1 MIRSMTGYARREDRG
16 ELGLLICELRSVNH
30 RYLEIYFRMP
40 EELRPLEPALRKQ
53 AAEHLGRGK
62 LECHFTFRPGP
73 GMLAEV
79 VVNEPLVD
87 AVLAAVRSVEHRM
100 NNPARVDALSVLS
113 WPGATLEPETDP
125 GPLREQARVL
135 FAAALE
141 DLVAARRREGERL
154 QAQLEQRCAAI
165 AELVGRVR
173 LRRPEVL
180 RAVRSRWETRLRELD
195 VQADPARLEQEL
207 AIAAQRL
214 DVDEELDRLESHCQ
228 EFRAIL
234 GRDEPVGRRMDFLMQ
249 EFNRE
254 ANTLASKAADIETTQ
269 AAVELKVL
277 IEQMREQVQNIE

>member
-1 MIRSMTGYARREDRG
+1 MTGYARRERRSD
-16 ELGLLICELRSVNH
+16 LGLLVCELRSVNH
-30 RYLEIYFRMP
+30 RYLEVYFRMP
-40 EELRPLEPALRKQ
+40 EELRPLEPELRKR
-53 AAEHLGRGK
+53 AAESLGRGK

-79 VVNEPLVD
+79 RVNDALVE
-87 AVLAAVRSVEHRM
+87 ALLGAVRAVEHRM
-100 NNPARVDALSVLS
+100 NNPARIDALSVLS

-125 GPLREQARVL
+125 GPLQEEAKAL
-135 FAAALE
+135 FEAALE
-141 DLVAARRREGERL
+141 DLVATRGREGERL
-154 QAQLEQRCAAI
+154 RALLEQRCEAI
-165 AELVGRVR
+165 ATLVVR
-173 LRRPEVL
+173 LRARRPEVL
-180 RAVRSRWETRLRELD
+180 RAVRERWETRLRELD
-195 VQADPARLEQEL
+195 VQADPMRLEQEL

-234 GRDEPVGRRMDFLMQ
+234 DRREPVGRRMDFLMQ